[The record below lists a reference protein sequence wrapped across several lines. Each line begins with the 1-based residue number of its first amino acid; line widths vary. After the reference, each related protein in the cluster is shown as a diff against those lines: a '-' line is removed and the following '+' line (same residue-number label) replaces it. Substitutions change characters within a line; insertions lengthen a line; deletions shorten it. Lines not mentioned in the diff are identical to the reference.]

1 MINPSSGAAI
11 ALMIGAIVLTATAG
25 DVLLASAMRAVGD
38 LDQVKAERGL
48 RGAIWKVVSEG
59 RFLAGGACM
68 ALSFFSLLFSL
79 SHADVSLIAPAAG
92 SLTFVS
98 NAVAAKWVLHENVDR
113 RVPHVRL
120 SVRGPKMT
128 GAAHR
133 SLSLYRLQ
141 IHIRRPES
149 IFDRSTRDMTQ
160 TTQPVEI
167 FRVGLHQSIWE
178 RRRCLTKFDTLNQVR
193 R

>member
-1 MINPSSGAAI
+1 MMNPSSGAAI

-48 RGAIWKVVSEG
+48 RGAIWKVVSED

-113 RVPHVRL
+113 RRWL
-120 SVRGPKMT
+120 
-128 GAAHR
+128 AAALVCCGVALLKH
-133 SLSLYRLQ
+133 
-141 IHIRRPES
+141 
-149 IFDRSTRDMTQ
+149 
-160 TTQPVEI
+160 
-167 FRVGLHQSIWE
+167 
-178 RRRCLTKFDTLNQVR
+178 
-193 R
+193 